1 MIAAVRNRDRGDIA
15 QAAACRLAL
24 HRIERP
30 TAEQTAGAFLEAL
43 AMRDLHVLA
52 MGMNLKE

>member
-1 MIAAVRNRDRGDIA
+1 MVAAVRNRDRGDIA
-15 QAAACRLAL
+15 QATACRLAL

-30 TAEQTAGAFLEAL
+30 TVEQTAGATLEAY

-52 MGMNLKE
+52 MGLNIKE